1 MDFSIYCDDILV
13 EHYRGDGVIVATPTG
28 STAYSLAAGGPILD
42 SQTKGIV
49 VTPICPHSLA
59 SPAMVFAQE
68 RKINLCV
75 GQVADEEVFISCDG
89 DAGYSV
95 KAGAT
100 AEVRLSD
107 QVVQLITFS
116 KADQFQALTRNCAA
130 DDDTNTTKG
139 EDHMGR
145 TSRGD
150 NKSKQQRQQAILR
163 LIQENPI
170 SRQETLLEYLSK
182 EGFDATQA
190 TISRDIREMN
200 LVKAA
205 TTTGYRYVSSHSEAL
220 NPKMQAR
227 FETIFHESVLG
238 VDFAGHVVLVKCY
251 SGMANAAC
259 EVFDALKWKNVVGTL
274 SGDDTFLIVAR
285 SERDA
290 KTICTEL
297 GHYIGQK

>member
-1 MDFSIYCDDILV
+1 
-13 EHYRGDGVIVATPTG
+13 
-28 STAYSLAAGGPILD
+28 
-42 SQTKGIV
+42 
-49 VTPICPHSLA
+49 
-59 SPAMVFAQE
+59 
-68 RKINLCV
+68 
-75 GQVADEEVFISCDG
+75 
-89 DAGYSV
+89 
-95 KAGAT
+95 
-100 AEVRLSD
+100 
-107 QVVQLITFS
+107 
-116 KADQFQALTRNCAA
+116 
-130 DDDTNTTKG
+130 
-139 EDHMGR
+139 MGR

-150 NKSKQQRQQAILR
+150 NKSKQKRQQAILR

-205 TTTGYRYVSSHSEAL
+205 TTTGYRYVSGHSEVL

-227 FETIFHESVLG
+227 FETIFHESVPG

-259 EVFDALKWKNVVGTL
+259 EVFDTLKWKNVVGTL